1 VVDEW
6 SELIPPEQ
14 TITGVAVNYDA
25 PTSRPPQALLLALP
39 PAGRRWSFDHVVETL
54 LDTLEAAKLRA
65 VDPDVLLAYG
75 HQAPAIF
82 PPAGIAAGP
91 QEPAD
96 G

>member
-6 SELIPPEQ
+6 SELIPAQEAV
-14 TITGVAVNYDA
+14 TGIAVNYDA
-25 PTSRPPQALLLALP
+25 PTSRAPQALLLALP
-39 PAGRRWSFDHVVETL
+39 PAGRKWSFNRVVDTL

-82 PPAGIAAGP
+82 PPVDIAAGP
-91 QEPAD
+91 QEPSD